1 MPDQEKITEANRW
14 QPHLDRIESIY
25 KRNQSDLGYGMA
37 GLYGMFSDLRS
48 PRMHR
53 KLAAGCL
60 LKAHSNKIALR
71 QIGKNPAGGTM
82 DWLRKAA
89 YHRLE
94 AFRMEGT

>member
-53 KLAAGCL
+53 K
-60 LKAHSNKIALR
+60 
-71 QIGKNPAGGTM
+71 
-82 DWLRKAA
+82 
-89 YHRLE
+89 
-94 AFRMEGT
+94 